1 MFKRES
7 QGITEI
13 YSAAECLRVQND
25 QLDDNKTIVANCRN
39 KTIITCYHESNNKRP
54 KKKNLIP
61 VSIYININK
70 IISRTSTY
78 IIKMLNNTCL
88 ALSS

>member
-39 KTIITCYHESNNKRP
+39 KTIITCYHESNNKRA

-61 VSIYININK
+61 VSIYIM

-78 IIKMLNNTCL
+78 IIRMLNNTCL

>member
-7 QGITEI
+7 LGITEI

-39 KTIITCYHESNNKRP
+39 KTIITCYHESNNKRA

-61 VSIYININK
+61 VSIYIM

-78 IIKMLNNTCL
+78 IIRMLNNTCL

>member
-1 MFKRES
+1 MFKREY

-39 KTIITCYHESNNKRP
+39 KIIIHAIMNPTIKELR
-54 KKKNLIP
+54 KK
-61 VSIYININK
+61 SDSCINI
-70 IISRTSTY
+70 Y
-78 IIKMLNNTCL
+78 
-88 ALSS
+88 

>member
-7 QGITEI
+7 LGITEI

-39 KTIITCYHESNNKRP
+39 KTIITCYHESNNKRA

-61 VSIYININK
+61 VSIYIM